1 MIHPAPNA
9 LNIAPRLEEALVSE
23 SSRPSLDEIAVVF
36 AHLAD
41 RVAAERAR
49 TLDPI
54 VRLSMGRALI
64 ELKRHIPGLYTPPDV
79 GAALAL
85 ASASADALR
94 RGKLRAG
101 LARALR
107 GLSFAP
113 HHPELH
119 YLAASACLQLGAAE
133 EAVRLLQHALWIH
146 PGYEPARRDLEALS
160 AFNEDAGEA
169 GAAGAAGDPDAGQQ
183 SASRFEMADEDRQG
197 ELWHDED
204 IEGWERGEG
213 EFPDEDA
220 DNRAA

>member
-1 MIHPAPNA
+1 MKHTDTSAV
-9 LNIAPRLEEALVSE
+9 NIALKLEEALVSE

-54 VRLSMGRALI
+54 VRLSMGRALT

-79 GAALAL
+79 GAAVAL

-133 EAVRLLQHALWIH
+133 EAVRLLQHVLWIH

-160 AFNEDAGEA
+160 AFHEDA
-169 GAAGAAGDPDAGQQ
+169 GAAGAAGAAGEPDAGQQ
-183 SASRFEMADEDRQG
+183 AASRFEMADEDRQG
-197 ELWHDED
+197 DLWSDED
-204 IEGWERGEG
+204 LEGWERGEG
-213 EFPDEDA
+213 EFPDDDA

>member
-1 MIHPAPNA
+1 VP
-9 LNIAPRLEEALVSE
+9 E

-49 TLDPI
+49 TLDPV
-54 VRLSMGRALI
+54 VRLSMARAI
-64 ELKRHIPGLYTPPDV
+64 TELKRHIPGLYTPPDV
-79 GAALAL
+79 GAASAL

-146 PGYEPARRDLEALS
+146 PAYLPARRDLESLA
-160 AFNEDAGEA
+160 AFHTDAEVT
-169 GAAGAAGDPDAGQQ
+169 GDPDAGQ
-183 SASRFEMADEDRQG
+183 SPASRFEMADEDRQG
-197 ELWHDED
+197 ELWHED
-204 IEGWERGEG
+204 LEGWERGES
-213 EFPDEDA
+213 EFPEDESDG
-220 DNRAA
+220 RAA

>member
-1 MIHPAPNA
+1 M
-9 LNIAPRLEEALVSE
+9 SE

-49 TLDPI
+49 TLDPV
-54 VRLSMGRALI
+54 VRLSLARAVN
-64 ELKRHIPGLYTPPDV
+64 ELKRHIPGLYTPPDM
-79 GAALAL
+79 GAAAAL

-94 RGKLRAG
+94 RGKLRAA

-119 YLAASACLQLGAAE
+119 YLAASSCLQLGAAE
-133 EAVRLLQHALWIH
+133 ESVRLLQHALWIH
-146 PGYEPARRDLEALS
+146 PAYQPARRDLEALA
-160 AFNEDAGEA
+160 AFHQDAEVT
-169 GAAGAAGDPDAGQQ
+169 GDPDAGPQPT
-183 SASRFEMADEDRQG
+183 SRFEMSDEDRQG
-197 ELWHDED
+197 DLWREED
-204 IEGWERGEG
+204 LEGWDPGET
-213 EFPDEDA
+213 EFPDDET

>member
-1 MIHPAPNA
+1 VS
-9 LNIAPRLEEALVSE
+9 IAPRPEKTLVSE

-54 VRLSMGRALI
+54 VRLSLARAVN

-79 GAALAL
+79 GAAAAL

-94 RGKLRAG
+94 RGRLRAG

-133 EAVRLLQHALWIH
+133 ESIRLLQHALWIH
-146 PGYEPARRDLEALS
+146 PGYQPARRDLEALS
-160 AFNEDAGEA
+160 AFHEEA
-169 GAAGAAGDPDAGQQ
+169 AAQGDPDAGEQ
-183 SASRFEMADEDRQG
+183 SASRFELADEDRQG
-197 ELWHDED
+197 ELWRDED
-204 IEGWERGEG
+204 LEGWERGEG
-213 EFPDEDA
+213 EFPEDDA

>member
-1 MIHPAPNA
+1 M
-9 LNIAPRLEEALVSE
+9 SE

-41 RVAAERAR
+41 RVATERAR

-54 VRLSMGRALI
+54 VRLSLGRAI
-64 ELKRHIPGLYTPPDV
+64 AELRRHIPGLYTPPDV
-79 GAALAL
+79 GAASAL

-107 GLSFAP
+107 GLSFSP

-119 YLAASACLQLGAAE
+119 YLAASGCLQLGAAE

-160 AFNEDAGEA
+160 AFQDEA
-169 GAAGAAGDPDAGQQ
+169 PRAGDPDAGQQ

-197 ELWHDED
+197 ELWRDED
-204 IEGWERGEG
+204 LEGWERGEG
-213 EFPDEDA
+213 EFPDDESDG
-220 DNRAA
+220 RAA

>member
-1 MIHPAPNA
+1 MP
-9 LNIAPRLEEALVSE
+9 E

-41 RVAAERAR
+41 RVATERAR

-54 VRLSMGRALI
+54 VRLSLGRAI
-64 ELKRHIPGLYTPPDV
+64 TELKRHIPGLFTPPDV
-79 GAALAL
+79 GAAAAL

-107 GLSFAP
+107 GLSFSP

-119 YLAASACLQLGAAE
+119 YLAASGCLQLGAAE
-133 EAVRLLQHALWIH
+133 EAVRLLQHVLWIH

-160 AFNEDAGEA
+160 AFQDP
-169 GAAGAAGDPDAGQQ
+169 AAPAADPDATQ

-197 ELWHDED
+197 ELWREED
-204 IEGWERGEG
+204 LEGWDHGDT
-213 EFPDEDA
+213 EFPDDDA

>member
-1 MIHPAPNA
+1 
-9 LNIAPRLEEALVSE
+9 
-23 SSRPSLDEIAVVF
+23 
-36 AHLAD
+36 
-41 RVAAERAR
+41 
-49 TLDPI
+49 
-54 VRLSMGRALI
+54 MGRAHRA
-64 ELKRHIPGLYTPPDV
+64 KRHIPGLYTPPDV
-79 GAALAL
+79 GAAAAL

-119 YLAASACLQLGAAE
+119 YLAASATLQLGAAE

-146 PGYEPARRDLEALS
+146 PGFEPARRDLEALS
-160 AFNEDAGEA
+160 AFHEEAPAGAPGIAGEPE
-169 GAAGAAGDPDAGQQ
+169 GGHE
-183 SASRFEMADEDRQG
+183 SASRFELADEDRQG

-204 IEGWERGEG
+204 LEGWEHGEG
-213 EFPDEDA
+213 EFPPDDES

>member
-1 MIHPAPNA
+1 VA
-9 LNIAPRLEEALVSE
+9 E

-49 TLDPI
+49 TLDPV
-54 VRLSMGRALI
+54 VRLSMNRAVT
-64 ELKRHIPGLYTPPDV
+64 ELKLHIPGLYTPPDL
-79 GAALAL
+79 GAAAALAT
-85 ASASADALR
+85 ASADALR
-94 RGKLRAG
+94 RGRVRAG

-146 PGYEPARRDLEALS
+146 PGYGLAQTELEALG
-160 AFNEDAGEA
+160 AFRE
-169 GAAGAAGDPDAGQQ
+169 GAYGHGDPDAGQH
-183 SASRFEMADEDRQG
+183 AAPRFELADEDRQG
-197 ELWHDED
+197 DLWRDD
-204 IEGWERGEG
+204 DLDGWEHDEG
-213 EFPDEDA
+213 EFPEDDA
-220 DNRAA
+220 DRRAA

>member
-1 MIHPAPNA
+1 MNPSGPIFVNV
-9 LNIAPRLEEALVSE
+9 LPRLEEALVSE

-54 VRLSMGRALI
+54 VRLSMGRALN

-79 GAALAL
+79 GAAAAL
-85 ASASADALR
+85 ASASAEALR

-107 GLSFAP
+107 GLSFSP

-146 PGYEPARRDLEALS
+146 PGYGPARRDLEALS
-160 AFNEDAGEA
+160 AFSEDAGPM
-169 GAAGAAGDPDAGQQ
+169 GDPDALGDPHTGEQ
-183 SASRFEMADEDRQG
+183 SASRFEMADEESQG
-197 ELWHDED
+197 ELWRDED
-204 IEGWERGEG
+204 LEGWEHGEG
-213 EFPDEDA
+213 EFPDDEA

>member
-1 MIHPAPNA
+1 M
-9 LNIAPRLEEALVSE
+9 SE

-41 RVAAERAR
+41 RVATERAR

-54 VRLSMGRALI
+54 VRLSLGRAVT

-79 GAALAL
+79 GAASAL

-107 GLSFAP
+107 GLSFSP

-119 YLAASACLQLGAAE
+119 YLAASGCLQLGAAE

-146 PGYEPARRDLEALS
+146 PGYQPARRDLEALS
-160 AFNEDAGEA
+160 AFHE
-169 GAAGAAGDPDAGQQ
+169 AAGTQVGDPDGPQE
-183 SASRFEMADEDRQG
+183 SASHFEMADEDRQG
-197 ELWHDED
+197 ELWREED
-204 IEGWERGEG
+204 LEGWERGET
-213 EFPDEDA
+213 EFPDDDA

>member
-1 MIHPAPNA
+1 VP
-9 LNIAPRLEEALVSE
+9 E

-79 GAALAL
+79 GAAAAL

-119 YLAASACLQLGAAE
+119 YLAASATLQLGAAE

-160 AFNEDAGEA
+160 AFHEDAPTG
-169 GAAGAAGDPDAGQQ
+169 AGAAGDPDGGQAP
-183 SASRFEMADEDRQG
+183 ASRFEMADEDRQG
-197 ELWHDED
+197 DLWRDED
-204 IEGWERGEG
+204 LEGWEHGET
-213 EFPDEDA
+213 EFPPDDES

>member
-1 MIHPAPNA
+1 MYSSDLTAVIHAP
-9 LNIAPRLEEALVSE
+9 PLEDALVPE

-41 RVAAERAR
+41 RVATERAR

-54 VRLSMGRALI
+54 VRLSLGRAVA

-79 GAALAL
+79 GAAAAL
-85 ASASADALR
+85 ASASVDALR

-107 GLSFAP
+107 GLSFSP

-119 YLAASACLQLGAAE
+119 YLAASGCLQLGAAE

-160 AFNEDAGEA
+160 AFADPQ
-169 GAAGAAGDPDAGQQ
+169 AAPGDPGTGGQ
-183 SASRFEMADEDRQG
+183 SAAAQFELADEDRQG
-197 ELWHDED
+197 ELWRDED
-204 IEGWERGEG
+204 LEGWDHGET
-213 EFPDEDA
+213 EFPDDDA

>member
-1 MIHPAPNA
+1 MNPSGPIFVNVLPW
-9 LNIAPRLEEALVSE
+9 LEEALVSE

-54 VRLSMGRALI
+54 VRLSMGRALS

-79 GAALAL
+79 GAAAAL
-85 ASASADALR
+85 ASASAEALR
-94 RGKLRAG
+94 RGKLRAS

-146 PGYEPARRDLEALS
+146 PGYGPARRDLEALS
-160 AFNEDAGEA
+160 AFREA
-169 GAAGAAGDPDAGQQ
+169 PGANGDPDLSGDPDAGF
-183 SASRFEMADEDRQG
+183 SRFEMADEDRQG
-197 ELWHDED
+197 ELWRDED
-204 IEGWERGEG
+204 LEGWEHGEG
-213 EFPDEDA
+213 EFPDDEA

>member
-1 MIHPAPNA
+1 MP
-9 LNIAPRLEEALVSE
+9 E

-79 GAALAL
+79 GAAAAL

-119 YLAASACLQLGAAE
+119 YLAASASLQLGAAE

-160 AFNEDAGEA
+160 AFQGDAPSGE
-169 GAAGAAGDPDAGQQ
+169 GVAGDPDGQT
-183 SASRFEMADEDRQG
+183 AVSRFEMADEDRQG
-197 ELWHDED
+197 DLWRDED
-204 IEGWERGEG
+204 LEGWEHGET
-213 EFPDEDA
+213 EFPPDDET

>member
-1 MIHPAPNA
+1 M
-9 LNIAPRLEEALVSE
+9 SE
-23 SSRPSLDEIAVVF
+23 PSRPSLDEIAVVF

-54 VRLSMGRALI
+54 VRLSLGRALN
-64 ELKRHIPGLYTPPDV
+64 ELRRHIPGLYTPPDV
-79 GAALAL
+79 GAAAAL

-107 GLSFAP
+107 GLSFSP

-119 YLAASACLQLGAAE
+119 YLAATACLQLGAAE
-133 EAVRLLQHALWIH
+133 ESVRLLQHALWIH

-160 AFNEDAGEA
+160 AFDESVAGTGEPDEGA
-169 GAAGAAGDPDAGQQ
+169 GAT
-183 SASRFEMADEDRQG
+183 SRFEMADEDRQTD
-197 ELWHDED
+197 LWRDED
-204 IEGWERGEG
+204 LEGWERGEG
-213 EFPDEDA
+213 EFPDDEA

>member
-1 MIHPAPNA
+1 M
-9 LNIAPRLEEALVSE
+9 SE

-54 VRLSMGRALI
+54 VRLSLGRALT
-64 ELKRHIPGLYTPPDV
+64 ELRRHIPGLYTPPDV
-79 GAALAL
+79 GAAAAL

-94 RGKLRAG
+94 RSKLRAG

-119 YLAASACLQLGAAE
+119 YLSASACLQLGAAE

-146 PGYEPARRDLEALS
+146 PGYGPARRDLEALS
-160 AFNEDAGEA
+160 AFHESAQSTGDPEAGE
-169 GAAGAAGDPDAGQQ
+169 P
-183 SASRFEMADEDRQG
+183 SASRFELADEDRQG
-197 ELWHDED
+197 ELWRDED
-204 IEGWERGEG
+204 LEGWEHGEG
-213 EFPDEDA
+213 EFPDDEA

>member
-119 YLAASACLQLGAAE
+119 YLAASACLQLGAAQ

-197 ELWHDED
+197 DLWHDED
-204 IEGWERGEG
+204 TEGWERGEG

>member
-1 MIHPAPNA
+1 M
-9 LNIAPRLEEALVSE
+9 SE
-23 SSRPSLDEIAVVF
+23 PSRPSLDEIAVVF

-54 VRLSMGRALI
+54 VRLSLGRALN
-64 ELKRHIPGLYTPPDV
+64 ELRRHIPGLYTPPDV
-79 GAALAL
+79 GAAAAL

-107 GLSFAP
+107 GLSFSP

-119 YLAASACLQLGAAE
+119 YLAATACLQLGAAE
-133 EAVRLLQHALWIH
+133 ESVRLLQHALWIH

-160 AFNEDAGEA
+160 AFHESAAETGEPDEGA
-169 GAAGAAGDPDAGQQ
+169 GAT
-183 SASRFEMADEDRQG
+183 SRFEMADDDRQPD
-197 ELWHDED
+197 LWRDED

-213 EFPDEDA
+213 GEFPDDEA

>member
-1 MIHPAPNA
+1 M
-9 LNIAPRLEEALVSE
+9 SE

-54 VRLSMGRALI
+54 VRLSMGRALT

-79 GAALAL
+79 GAAAAL

-94 RGKLRAG
+94 RSKLRAG

-146 PGYEPARRDLEALS
+146 PGYEPARRDLDALS
-160 AFNEDAGEA
+160 AFHDDAGITGEPDV
-169 GAAGAAGDPDAGQQ
+169 AGDPDSGQQ
-183 SASRFEMADEDRQG
+183 MASRFELADDDNQG
-197 ELWHDED
+197 ELWRDED
-204 IEGWERGEG
+204 LEGWEHGEG
-213 EFPDEDA
+213 EFPDDEA

>member
-1 MIHPAPNA
+1 VP
-9 LNIAPRLEEALVSE
+9 E

-41 RVAAERAR
+41 RVATERAR

-54 VRLSMGRALI
+54 VRLSLGRAVT
-64 ELKRHIPGLYTPPDV
+64 ELKRHIPGLYTPPDA
-79 GAALAL
+79 GAASAL

-107 GLSFAP
+107 GLSFSP

-119 YLAASACLQLGAAE
+119 YLAASGCLQLGAAE

-146 PGYEPARRDLEALS
+146 PGYEPAQRDLESLS
-160 AFNEDAGEA
+160 AFQDDADM
-169 GAAGAAGDPDAGQQ
+169 AGDPDAGQQ
-183 SASRFEMADEDRQG
+183 PASRFEMTDEDRQG
-197 ELWHDED
+197 DLWHEED
-204 IEGWERGEG
+204 LEGWERGEG
-213 EFPDEDA
+213 EFPDDDA

>member
-1 MIHPAPNA
+1 MP
-9 LNIAPRLEEALVSE
+9 E

-79 GAALAL
+79 GAAAAL

-119 YLAASACLQLGAAE
+119 YLAASAALQLGAAE

-160 AFNEDAGEA
+160 AFSEEA
-169 GAAGAAGDPDAGQQ
+169 PNGSGATGDPDGGQA
-183 SASRFEMADEDRQG
+183 SVSRFELADEDRQG
-197 ELWHDED
+197 DLWREED
-204 IEGWERGEG
+204 LEGWEHGET
-213 EFPDEDA
+213 EFPPDDES